1 MKIVTANR
9 LDDGIVVFLGR
20 SLRWADQI
28 GDVAPFEDDDAV
40 ERALALAARAVE
52 NREIVEPYAID
63 VSCEPDGLMP
73 VRLREVIRAK
83 GPTVRLDLGKQAER
97 PTQIDTA
104 A

>member
-1 MKIVTANR
+1 
-9 LDDGIVVFLGR
+9 
-20 SLRWADQI
+20 
-28 GDVAPFEDDDAV
+28 
-40 ERALALAARAVE
+40 
-52 NREIVEPYAID
+52 
-63 VSCEPDGLMP
+63 MP

>member
-28 GDVAPFEDDDAV
+28 DEVTAFDDEAAV
-40 ERALALAARAVE
+40 DHALALAAKAVE

-63 VSCEPDGLMP
+63 VRCEDGRLVP
-73 VRLREVIRAK
+73 VRLREVIRAR

>member
-28 GDVAPFEDDDAV
+28 DDVAPFEDDDAV

-63 VSCEPDGLMP
+63 VRCEAGRLTP